1 MRLLAITLLAACAT
15 ARAEAPSKPIPIFEY
30 TGGDGEFSVGLE
42 LYADRTWTR
51 SEHSGTAKPSG
62 RLTLAQMT
70 QFRELF
76 AEAKFQTAPVR
87 CDKRPRDWAV
97 YRDPVG
103 HREATISCGVK
114 VDAATERLPGCLEL
128 MMDGES
134 C

>member
-1 MRLLAITLLAACAT
+1 MKPQFTRQTFLCVERL
-15 ARAEAPSKPIPIFEY
+15 E
-30 TGGDGEFSVGLE
+30 
-42 LYADRTWTR
+42 DRTVPY
-51 SEHSGTAKPSG
+51 SMSGSKWASLNVSASYVPDGTIVQGGYAS
-62 RLTLAQMT
+62 TLNQIYD
-70 QFRELF
+70 
-76 AEAKFQTAPVR
+76 AKFQTAPVR